1 MIHIGLSPFLPNRDG
16 DRDGE
21 YRIYCTDNSGPY
33 NPTSSFL
40 KKKKDSTDVME
51 GMQHGRF
58 VLSAR
63 IKSVKVA
70 QTTKSDNVNLT
81 LYAVVNVTLCADPKH
96 NSILIVFNLI
106 ISHC

>member
-1 MIHIGLSPFLPNRDG
+1 MGYRLFFPTVMATVMANIVFTVQTIQDPIILQVRFL
-16 DRDGE
+16 
-21 YRIYCTDNSGPY
+21 
-33 NPTSSFL
+33 
-40 KKKKDSTDVME
+40 KKKDSTDVME